1 MDDRFTRSR
10 WLFGDKFEKLQNTKV
25 LICGCGGVG
34 GACIDTLYRS
44 GIVNLTLIDC
54 DSFDITNQNRQIGSQ
69 FVGELK
75 TEVFARL
82 YPGVQTLNLRLTK
95 EIIDEFDFDKFDM
108 VIDCIDDVPAK
119 IALAIKCHK
128 KLISS
133 MGGAKRIDPT
143 QIKIVSIWKTTND
156 KFAKK
161 IRYELKK
168 SGFNKD
174 YKVVFSTEEPR
185 CKELGSFIG
194 VTASFGLS
202 LASFAIK
209 KMLND

>member
-10 WLFGDKFEKLQNTKV
+10 WLFGDKFEKLQNAKV

-34 GACIDTLYRS
+34 GACIDALYRS
-44 GIVNLTLIDC
+44 GVVNLTLIDC

-143 QIKIVSIWKTTND
+143 QIKIASIWKTTND

>member
-10 WLFGDKFEKLQNTKV
+10 WLFGDKFEKLQNAKV

-34 GACIDTLYRS
+34 GACIDALYRS
-44 GIVNLTLIDC
+44 GVVNLTLIDC